1 MFSVEFANLK
11 LMGCEMKIIFGS
23 ALLLF
28 VSVSAQATQRVLDDK
43 KITFVVVNGGVDS
56 PNQGVTCVR
65 IDSGIS
71 EQCTG
76 GFVAI
81 RNNNK
86 ELISAALHAKATERP
101 VWFYYED
108 ASGSNH
114 CPGAVFTPCV
124 VNSIGLK

>member
-1 MFSVEFANLK
+1 MKFFYVLVLSSYACMSVHA
-11 LMGCEMKIIFGS
+11 
-23 ALLLF
+23 
-28 VSVSAQATQRVLDDK
+28 AQKVLDDK
-43 KITFVVVNGGVDS
+43 KITFVVVNGGADS
-56 PNQGVTCVR
+56 PNQGTTCIR
-65 IDSGIS
+65 IDNGIS
-71 EQCTG
+71 EQCTS

-101 VWFYYED
+101 IWFFYED

-124 VNSIGLK
+124 VTSIGLK

>member
-1 MFSVEFANLK
+1 
-11 LMGCEMKIIFGS
+11 MGFKIKIYYGV
-23 ALLLF
+23 ALSFFICLN
-28 VSVSAQATQRVLDDK
+28 AQATQRVLDDK

-101 VWFYYED
+101 IWFYYEN

-124 VNSIGLK
+124 VIA

>member
-1 MFSVEFANLK
+1 MK
-11 LMGCEMKIIFGS
+11 LLYGFFFTCIACM
-23 ALLLF
+23 
-28 VSVSAQATQRVLDDK
+28 SAQATQRVLDDK
-43 KITFVVVNGGVDS
+43 KITIVIVNGGADS
-56 PNQGVTCVR
+56 PNPGVTCVR

-101 VWFYYED
+101 IWFYYED

-124 VNSIGLK
+124 VTSIGLK